1 MTGPMTDDARRSKR
15 ANGEGS
21 VTYDRVAKRYV
32 GRITVGRDEHRR
44 PIRRKFVGK
53 TRTEVVK
60 RMDAALRAIG
70 QGMPTPNERITV
82 GDWLTDWLGR
92 LPGTVSA
99 GTEDTYRRVVR
110 LYLRPE
116 VGAVKL
122 AKLTP
127 GHVDDLLRGMRD
139 RGLSAESQRM
149 SRAVLRRALRKAEQ
163 EGLIGRN
170 VAAIAE
176 GPKIDRERQRALTV
190 DEARR
195 LLTVAADDRLSAAV
209 VVMLGLGLR
218 RGETLGMTW
227 SELDL
232 EGEPPTLRVR
242 RQLQRL
248 PGRGL
253 ELAEL
258 KTAKS
263 KRDVPLPVFA
273 VEALKVH
280 RKAQEAEQRK
290 LGAAWADRE
299 GLVFT
304 TPMGTPVDG
313 RNFNRMLSKVATA
326 AKLGHWHPHELRHS
340 AVSIM
345 LAEGVALEVVSE
357 IVGHSSIRVTK
368 DVYGH
373 LLPGAKATAAEAMDR
388 AMIEPEA
395 KPEQA
400 TVSEIGTARTAS

>member
-1 MTGPMTDDARRSKR
+1 MNSAGNQHRSKR

-32 GRITVGRDEHRR
+32 GRITVGRDEQGR
-44 PIRRKFVGK
+44 PLRRKFVGK
-53 TRTEVVK
+53 TRAEVVK

-82 GDWLTDWLGR
+82 GDWLSDWLAR

-116 VGAVKL
+116 VGAIKL
-122 AKLTP
+122 ARLTP
-127 GHVDDLLRGMRD
+127 GHVEDLLRGMRD
-139 RGLSAESQRM
+139 RGLSAETQRM
-149 SRAVLRRALRKAEQ
+149 ARAVLRRALRKAEQ

-176 GPKIDRERQRALTV
+176 GPKLHREQQRALSV
-190 DEARR
+190 EEARR
-195 LLTVAADDRLSAAV
+195 LLAVAESDRLSAAI

-218 RGETLGMTW
+218 RGETLGTTW
-227 SELDL
+227 DDLEL
-232 EGEPPTLRVR
+232 EGERPTLLVR

-248 PGRGL
+248 PGRAL
-253 ELAEL
+253 ELTDL

-263 KRDVPLPVFA
+263 KRDVPLPAFA
-273 VEALKVH
+273 VEALRAH
-280 RKAQEAEQRK
+280 RRGQAAERMR
-290 LGAAWADRE
+290 LGEAWADRD

-304 TPMGTPVDG
+304 TPLGTPVDG
-313 RNFNRMLSKVATA
+313 RNFNRMLSKIATA
-326 AKLGHWHPHELRHS
+326 AGLGHWHPHELRHS

-373 LLPGAKATAAEAMDR
+373 LLAGAKATAASAMDR
-388 AMIEPEA
+388 ALA
-395 KPEQA
+395 
-400 TVSEIGTARTAS
+400 G